1 MVHSQNGTI
10 KLLIVSESRHE
21 VESLFPVAEELK
33 RISEGKVR
41 FTFGSLDKFYFQN
54 VSSLLAKFNA
64 PYFDIIPRR
73 TLNKPITKYK
83 EIVEIWTVWIN
94 QARIGRLIKG
104 FDGVFCGFDGMLQR
118 ILIAEAKA
126 QKKPAFQ
133 IINAL
138 EFQQPPALN
147 FGTQALLQVRKL
159 VKLAMIHW
167 LNCKFIRVPG
177 DIGFGGCDLIFVMG
191 QHVKDVL
198 ISKGLRGSRII
209 VSGLPRFSY
218 IFSDEF
224 KETQRQSIS
233 NNKSFDML
241 FLPGSFLWHHDR
253 IGHEKQQYQLKEL
266 VQLTKILGENYRL
279 FIKIHPRE
287 DDKFYDW
294 ICENDQ
300 IKILPK
306 DFDLYDAIRRASIVL
321 TVMSTGMFE
330 AIALKRIAVVLE
342 FPLMKQSRKSILNP
356 AAYEPI
362 LTVDTLNALKNLV
375 LEVSK
380 NQDYYDELLA
390 KESGILD
397 YYIDPKTPYAAEEVA
412 REILGF
418 VNNRKFNQSLI

>member
-1 MVHSQNGTI
+1 MVYSRDGSI
-10 KLLIVSESRHE
+10 KLLIVSESQHE
-21 VESLFPVAEELK
+21 VESLFPVAEQLK
-33 RISEGKVR
+33 RISEGKVQ

-73 TLNKPITKYK
+73 TLKKPITKYK
-83 EIVEIWTVWIN
+83 EILEIWSVWIN
-94 QARIGRLIKG
+94 QARIGRLLKD

-118 ILIAEAKA
+118 ILITEAKA

-147 FGTQALLQVRKL
+147 FQTQALLRVRKL
-159 VKLAMIHW
+159 IKLAMMHW

-198 ISKGLRGSRII
+198 ISKGLMGSRII

-224 KETQRQSIS
+224 KKSKRQSVP
-233 NNKSFDML
+233 NKKSFDML
-241 FLPGSFLWHHDR
+241 FLPGSFLWHHD
-253 IGHEKQQYQLKEL
+253 IVGHEKQQLQLKEL
-266 VQLTKILGENYRL
+266 VKLVKILGKNYRL

-287 DDKFYDW
+287 DEKFYDW
-294 ICENDQ
+294 ISANDQ

-306 DFDLYDAIRRASIVL
+306 DYDLYEAIREASIVL

-330 AIALKRIAVVLE
+330 AIALQRIAVILE
-342 FPLMKQSRKSILNP
+342 FPIMKQSRKSILNP

-362 LTVDTLNALKNLV
+362 LTVDTPKSLKNLV

-380 NQDYYDELLA
+380 NQNCYDDLLA
-390 KESGILD
+390 KEIGILD

-418 VNNRKFNQSLI
+418 VNDRVFNQRQN

>member
-1 MVHSQNGTI
+1 MVYNRNGTI
-10 KLLIVSESRHE
+10 KLLIVSESQHE
-21 VESLFPVAEELK
+21 VESLFPVAEQLK
-33 RISEGKVR
+33 RISEGKVQ

-54 VSSLLAKFNA
+54 VSSLLTKFNA

-73 TLNKPITKYK
+73 TLNKPITNYK

-94 QARIGRLIKG
+94 QARIGRLIKD
-104 FDGVFCGFDGMLQR
+104 FDAVFCGFDGMLQR

-147 FGTQALLQVRKL
+147 SRTHALLQVRKL
-159 VKLAMIHW
+159 IKLAMIHW

-198 ISKGLRGSRII
+198 ISKGLRGSRIV

-224 KETQRQSIS
+224 KKNQGQSVS
-233 NNKSFDML
+233 NKKSFDML
-241 FLPGSFLWHHDR
+241 FLPGSFLWHHDI
-253 IGHEKQQYQLKEL
+253 IGHEKQQYQLQEL
-266 VQLTKILGENYRL
+266 VKLTKILGKDYRL
-279 FIKIHPRE
+279 LIKIHPRE
-287 DDKFYDW
+287 DEKFYDW
-294 ICENDQ
+294 ISENDQ

-306 DFDLYDAIRRASIVL
+306 DFDLYRAIDDASIVL

-330 AIALKRIAVVLE
+330 AIALQRIAVVLE
-342 FPLMKQSRKSILNP
+342 FPLIKQSRKSILNP

-362 LTVDTLNALKNLV
+362 VTVYTPNALKNLV

-380 NQDYYDELLA
+380 NQSCYDDLLA
-390 KESGILD
+390 KEIGILN
-397 YYIDPKTPYAAEEVA
+397 YYIDPKTPYAAEEIA
-412 REILGF
+412 REILSF
-418 VNNRKFNQSLI
+418 VNNRKFNQSQN